1 MQHGEHKCCLWC
13 CKKYK
18 NVSNTWVTFT
28 FDTYQLSK
36 CDIEII
42 KFTTWV
48 FYKTYYRWLQWYI
61 EAFEELYL
69 NERNCIWIDGI
80 TFWNVVAA
88 AYTEIDVW
96 KKNSKKCLKAN
107 VEYCNHNHKMLYTY
121 KSQFFV
127 AKTCIIP
134 NVCW

>member
-18 NVSNTWVTFT
+18 R
-28 FDTYQLSK
+28 
-36 CDIEII
+36 I
-42 KFTTWV
+42 KYLGYIYF
-48 FYKTYYRWLQWYI
+48 WYI
-61 EAFEELYL
+61 PIVQVWYWNNKVYDRSALQDLLSLTSVIYWSLWRAIFKRKELHL
-69 NERNCIWIDGI
+69 NWWNYILERCSCCIYRNWCLEKIP
-80 TFWNVVAA
+80 
-88 AYTEIDVW
+88 
-96 KKNSKKCLKAN
+96 KKCLKAN